1 MQRRARILE
10 GRHVR
15 LDVRP
20 VAQDLAQRLS
30 VALLTRD
37 VRRGALGCIG
47 PQAGHTG
54 SQAGHT
60 GSQAGH
66 TGCTGLQAG
75 VSRAAGRHLLAHA
88 LVDDR
93 AVRLQQRRHAARV
106 ARAGR
111 LVERRELV
119 GVAV

>member
-47 PQAGHTG
+47 P
-54 SQAGHT
+54 QAGHT